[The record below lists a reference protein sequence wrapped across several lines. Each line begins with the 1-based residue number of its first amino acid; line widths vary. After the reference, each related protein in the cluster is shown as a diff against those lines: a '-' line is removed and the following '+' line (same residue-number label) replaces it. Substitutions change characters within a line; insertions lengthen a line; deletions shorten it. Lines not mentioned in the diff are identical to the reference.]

1 MSKIESFR
9 YYFVENS
16 KNYGK
21 MYFRVAVEHT
31 NLDEYRIVFWS
42 GNIEDTNMLLHTY
55 RKKRSLDPLYF
66 HR

>member
-1 MSKIESFR
+1 MS
-9 YYFVENS
+9 
-16 KNYGK
+16 
-21 MYFRVAVEHT
+21 FRVAVEHT